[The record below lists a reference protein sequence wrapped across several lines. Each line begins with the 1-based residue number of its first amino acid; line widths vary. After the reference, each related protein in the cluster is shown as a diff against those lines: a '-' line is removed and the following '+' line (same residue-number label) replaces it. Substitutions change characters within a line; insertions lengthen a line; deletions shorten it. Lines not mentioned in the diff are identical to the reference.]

1 VSRGS
6 TIFAL
11 LCACLVAGCSGP
23 SARSSAD
30 QSVASPPSPSGSPLA
45 EVDESPRVV
54 GLAVADAAARHGVAP
69 DAVRVVRVEP
79 RQWPDSGL
87 GCPRPGMG
95 YAQVITPG
103 YLIALEAGGAI
114 LEYHT
119 DRSRVELCAG

>member
-1 VSRGS
+1 VSHGS
-6 TIFAL
+6 KMFAL

-23 SARSSAD
+23 STRPSAD
-30 QSVASPPSPSGSPLA
+30 QSVASPPTPSGSPLA
-45 EVDESPRVV
+45 EADASTRVV
-54 GLAVADAAARHGVAP
+54 SLAVADAAARHGVAA

-79 RQWPDSGL
+79 RQWPDSAL
-87 GCPRPGMG
+87 GCPKPGMG

-103 YLIALEAGGAI
+103 YLVELEAGGKI